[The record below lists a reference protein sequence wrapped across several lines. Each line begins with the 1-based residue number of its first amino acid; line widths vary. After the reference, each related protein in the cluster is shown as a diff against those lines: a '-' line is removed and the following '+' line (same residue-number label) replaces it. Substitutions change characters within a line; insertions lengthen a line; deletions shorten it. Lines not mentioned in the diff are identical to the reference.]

1 MRNAPRPFTN
11 PRTVT
16 HRVRVALQVREMSI
30 KVLAYG
36 LGIGECTL
44 RTMLRDAAPYSL
56 SPHLDKMCEILRV
69 DREWLVRPEAPEF
82 AEGGNV
88 R

>member
-1 MRNAPRPFTN
+1 MRNVPRPFTN

-36 LGIGECTL
+36 LGIGEGTL

-56 SPHLDKMCEILRV
+56 ALHLDKMCEILKV
-69 DREWLVRPEAPEF
+69 DREWLTRPEKPEF
-82 AEGGNV
+82 TGNGDV
-88 R
+88 A